1 MKKLTVRIICLVF
14 TAAMLLLNSSCQFVE
29 QNNGDTPH
37 NTQTDTGISDTDTTD
52 ATDTTEPNKNPPP
65 AVEATN
71 TPQEAAR
78 QRLSKLPSTDLS
90 LRSVIIA
97 TTNPEVICPSIDS
110 DNEII
115 RIRKDIHRA
124 AEEKFGTVIIQYV
137 TDANTILTE
146 AKNAYSTDM
155 YYADLLSIP
164 QNKLGVFHAEGIL
177 ANMNS
182 LPFADYTAEYYNQNI
197 NANAKFGSVQFG
209 ISGTANIELDK
220 INCIYYNKT
229 LLGACGVDNIYS
241 VINEGKWTYDLLN
254 ELALTCAVQNQ
265 EVTPLGTTAA
275 TLDFIDTY
283 ASAQSIEFVSNIH
296 STPSIDYYETGE
308 AEKIEN
314 IVTSLYNMIYKD
326 KTLAKTKED
335 ATKDLFTSDKLM
347 FCFDNLTF
355 IEKIPLTGIEWGI
368 LPIPKY
374 SEEENYITPTSP
386 DMQIFCVLA
395 NTPSYETS
403 GLILEALNLAAHDY
417 IDKTF
422 KDTCIDYYLRDS
434 GSVSMLNKIFDTVS
448 CDFSHMFGPGITYVP
463 DATYKVIQNAVTTR
477 STANYIYRNY
487 HSAAN
492 RYLTAA
498 LAKYE

>member
-1 MKKLTVRIICLVF
+1 MKKITVRILCLIF
-14 TAAMLLLNSSCQFVE
+14 TAAILLLNSSCQFVT

-37 NTQTDTGISDTDTTD
+37 GTQTDTNRIDTDTPG
-52 ATDTTEPNKNPPP
+52 TTEPNKNPPP
-65 AVEATN
+65 EVGQAT

-78 QRLSKLPSTDLS
+78 QRLSALPSTDLS

-124 AEEKFGTVIIQYV
+124 VEEKFGAVIIQYV
-137 TDANTILTE
+137 TDANTLLTE

-182 LPFADYTAEYYNQNI
+182 LPFADYSAEYYNQNI
-197 NANAKFGSVQFG
+197 NTNAQFGSVQFG

-220 INCIYYNKT
+220 INCVYFNKA
-229 LLGACGVDNIYS
+229 LLGACGVENVYS
-241 VINEGKWTYDLLN
+241 LVNEGKWTYDLMN
-254 ELALTCAVQNQ
+254 VLALTCAAQNKD
-265 EVTPLGTTAA
+265 VTPIGTTHVTA
-275 TLDFIDTY
+275 DFIDTY
-283 ASAQSIEFVSNIH
+283 ASAQNIEFVSNIH
-296 STPSIDYYETGE
+296 SAPSIDYFEKTDQ

-335 ATKDLFTSDKLM
+335 ATKNLFTSGGLM

-355 IEKIPLTGIEWGI
+355 IEEIPLTGVEWGI
-368 LPIPKY
+368 LPMPKY
-374 SEEENYITPTSP
+374 SEEENYITPASP
-386 DMQIFCVLA
+386 DMQIFCALA

-417 IDKTF
+417 IDKVF
-422 KDTCIDYYLRDS
+422 KDTCIDYHLRDS
-434 GSVSMLNKIFDTVS
+434 GSVSMLNKIFDTIS
-448 CDFSHMFGPGITYVP
+448 CDFAHMFGPGITYVP

-487 HSAAN
+487 RTAAN
-492 RYLTAA
+492 RYLTTA